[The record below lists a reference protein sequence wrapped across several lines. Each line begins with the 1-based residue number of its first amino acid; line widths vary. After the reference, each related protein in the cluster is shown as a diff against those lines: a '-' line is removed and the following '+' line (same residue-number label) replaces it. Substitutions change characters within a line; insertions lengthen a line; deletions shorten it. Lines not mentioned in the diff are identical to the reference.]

1 MSLSLFPDIS
11 STGLSLTLAVITGG
25 ILLLL
30 LGLALNNPLL
40 LRMGLRNMVRRP
52 GKTIL
57 LLFGLALAS
66 AVMTASFGLQ
76 DSFTSSAAAQR
87 VAHMG
92 NVDESVTGPFT
103 QDQVERDLMR
113 IRAFPQVQAASAIG
127 LYPQSPTVTSLRTGL
142 AVHNVD
148 FYALPPDFE
157 QVYGPLIDTQGRA
170 VHIADLRAG
179 EALVSASLVQGLGA
193 QPGDRVQLTFGE
205 KTVTATVRALL
216 SNDIGVTTGEAIAA
230 ATPEIILP
238 LAAAQQIDP
247 EPPNTIC
254 IKNTGAGSLNYTDP
268 GGSHS
273 QAVISRLQQIFP
285 GASIRLDVPHALGQT
300 SFDVFRIHPLKPDV
314 VAETIGLD
322 INKLVFLS
330 PTGQQF
336 TWLPPLFTCL
346 LVGAGMLL
354 LALLLILL
362 AAERRAE
369 LGMSRALGL
378 RRSHLVQLLLF
389 EGCGY
394 GMLAAL
400 LGLLLGVGATAL
412 ELATLTL
419 LPKLGVGEAANS
431 VPVPVLGSGALH
443 LWVNWQSLLTCW
455 CLGVLV
461 SIATVLVIA
470 FWISR
475 ANIVAAIRDLDD
487 PVVARP
493 SLRILWRTLWSP
505 DVTPDGASVAETPAR
520 RFSRVSEAMAGLL
533 WGVFARG
540 PLCLLVGLVLL
551 VFAGATASS
560 WLHLLIDT
568 LLITGGA
575 LLVGWLLSL
584 ARVPA
589 ALARRL
595 SFTLIGVGWLVTSIL
610 QGGAFIALFQPVV
623 AFNGTPSALE
633 LLLSMLLP
641 VVGAVVLVM
650 ANLDLLAALLSTGL
664 RRVRRVSPISRVGLA
679 YPLTFRFRTG
689 VTVALLSLVMFLV
702 LLLVTTNLGAIQE
715 AQAATNSGGF
725 QLQATVSGSQL
736 ARYTRLPTQLQ
747 ELQTRRALGQ
757 DFAAVGLVRLMYDFP
772 QEGLPQ
778 PLRLDLEGGK
788 LLYSLSR
795 PPQVADDTFLTSAT
809 LPMYAR
815 ANGFHSDRQVWDALR
830 NHPGYAVLQYD
841 AHVVGIPNS
850 SGFAP
855 FTAEIPDSSAPT
867 AQYYPVTVI
876 GLVPASTPWRALLS
890 INTARRIVQPPYI
903 TFLST
908 YLFRFQPGVDETR
921 AAQDLNSFLDASSR
935 GISVQSLDQG
945 SINGVTEVFTLLLGS
960 DLALGLLF
968 GALAIS
974 VITSRA
980 VVERRQQIG
989 MLRALGFSSSLVWRS
1004 FLLEACFVIALGLLV
1019 GTALAI
1025 WLAFQIAHA
1034 TYQDFPL
1041 PLVPVAL
1048 ILLSAFLA
1056 TLACTIL
1063 PARQAARLY
1072 PAEAL
1077 RYE

>member
-11 STGLSLTLAVITGG
+11 PTLLALTLAVVTGG
-25 ILLLL
+25 MLLLL

-52 GKTIL
+52 GKTL
-57 LLFGLALAS
+57 LLLCGLALAS

-76 DSFTSSAAAQR
+76 DSFTSSATAQR
-87 VAHMG
+87 VARMG

-103 QDQVERDLMR
+103 QGQIDRDLVR
-113 IRAFPQVQAASAIG
+113 IRAFPQVHAASAIG

-142 AVHNVD
+142 AVHDVD

-157 QVYGPLIDTQGRA
+157 QVYGPLNDALGRV
-170 VHIADLRAG
+170 VHIADLRTA

-193 QPGDRVQLTFGE
+193 QPGDRVQLAFGE

-230 ATPEIILP
+230 ARPEIILP
-238 LAAAQQIDP
+238 QSAAQQIDP

-254 IKNTGAGSLNYTDP
+254 IKNTGAGGLVDTGP
-268 GGSHS
+268 GGGRS
-273 QAVISRLQQIFP
+273 QAVVSLLQQLFP
-285 GASIRLDVPHALGQT
+285 GASVRLDAPHALGQT

-314 VAETIGLD
+314 VEETIGLD

-330 PTGQQF
+330 PAGQQF

-354 LALLLILL
+354 LALLMILL
-362 AAERRAE
+362 AAERRTE

-394 GMLAAL
+394 SMLAAL
-400 LGLLLGVGATAL
+400 LGVLLGVGTTAL
-412 ELATLTL
+412 ELAMLTL

-431 VPVPVLGSGALH
+431 VPVPVLESGALH
-443 LWVNWQSLLTCW
+443 LWVNWQSLLTSW
-455 CLGVLV
+455 CLGVLATV
-461 SIATVLVIA
+461 ATVLVIA

-487 PVVARP
+487 SVVARP
-493 SLRILWRTLWSP
+493 SLRSLWRALWSP
-505 DVTPDGASVAETPAR
+505 ASTPGGARVPETPAR
-520 RFSRVSEAMAGLL
+520 RFSRVVEALTGLL

-540 PLCLLVGLVLL
+540 SLCLLAGLALL
-551 VFAGATASS
+551 VFAGIPANG
-560 WLHLLIDT
+560 WVRLLVNT
-568 LLITGGA
+568 LLISGSA
-575 LLVGWLLSL
+575 LLTGWLLSL

-595 SFTLIGVGWLVTSIL
+595 SFTLIGSGLLTTGIL
-610 QGGAFIALFQPVV
+610 QSNAFLALFQPVV
-623 AFNGTPSALE
+623 AFNGTPSVLE
-633 LLLSMLLP
+633 LLMSMLLP
-641 VVGAVVLVM
+641 VVGGVVLVM
-650 ANLDLLAALLSTGL
+650 TNLDLLAALLSTAL
-664 RRVRRVSPISRVGLA
+664 RRVRRVAPISRVGLA

-715 AQAATNSGGF
+715 AQAATSSG
-725 QLQATVSGSQL
+725 
-736 ARYTRLPTQLQ
+736 
-747 ELQTRRALGQ
+747 
-757 DFAAVGLVRLMYDFP
+757 
-772 QEGLPQ
+772 
-778 PLRLDLEGGK
+778 PLRLDLDGGH
-788 LLYSLSR
+788 LIYSLSR
-795 PPQVADDTFLTSAT
+795 PPQVADDAFLASTT
-809 LPMYAR
+809 LPIYAR
-815 ANGFHSDRQVWDALR
+815 ASGFSSDRQVWDALR
-830 NHPGYAVLQYD
+830 THPGYAVLQYD
-841 AHVVGIPNS
+841 THVVGMPAS
-850 SGFAP
+850 SGFTP
-855 FTAEIPDSSAPT
+855 FTAEVPDSSTPT
-867 AQYYPVTVI
+867 AHYHPVRVI
-876 GLVPASTPWRALLS
+876 GLVPASASWRVLLS
-890 INTARRIVQPPYI
+890 TGTARGIVQPPYI

-908 YLFRFQPGVDETR
+908 YLFRLQPGMDETR
-921 AAQDLNSFLDASSR
+921 AAQDLNRFLDASSR

-989 MLRALGFSSSLVWRS
+989 MLRALGFSSSLVLRS
-1004 FLLEACFVIALGLLV
+1004 FLLEACFVIAVGLLV
-1019 GTALAI
+1019 GTALAL
-1025 WLAFQIAHA
+1025 WLAYQIARA

-1041 PLVPVAL
+1041 PLFPVAL

-1056 TLACTIL
+1056 ALACTIL

>member
-1 MSLSLFPDIS
+1 MSLSFFPGIS
-11 STGLSLTLAVITGG
+11 PTLLALTLAVVTGG

-40 LRMGLRNMVRRP
+40 LRIGLRNVGRRP

-57 LLFGLALAS
+57 LLCGLALAS

-87 VAHMG
+87 VARMG

-103 QDQVERDLMR
+103 QGEIDLDLAR

-127 LYPQSPTVTSLRTGL
+127 LYPQSPTVISLRTGL
-142 AVHNVD
+142 AVHDVD
-148 FYALPPDFE
+148 FYALPSDFE
-157 QVYGPLIDTQGRA
+157 QVYGPLTDAQGRA
-170 VHIADLRAG
+170 VHIADLRSG

-193 QPGDRVQLTFGE
+193 RPGDRVQLAFGE

-254 IKNTGAGSLNYTDP
+254 IKNTGAG
-268 GGSHS
+268 GSRS
-273 QAVISRLQQIFP
+273 REVISFLQQLFP
-285 GASIRLDVPHALGQT
+285 GASTRLDVPHALGQT

-314 VAETIGLD
+314 VEETIGLD

-330 PTGQQF
+330 PAGQQF

-354 LALLLILL
+354 LALLMILL

-394 GMLAAL
+394 GLLAAL
-400 LGLLLGVGATAL
+400 LGVVLGVGITAL
-412 ELATLTL
+412 ELAMLTL

-431 VPVPVLGSGALH
+431 VPVPVLESGALH
-443 LWVNWQSLLTCW
+443 LWVNWQSLVTSW
-455 CLGVLV
+455 CLGVLATA
-461 SIATVLVIA
+461 ATVLVIA

-475 ANIVAAIRDLDD
+475 ANIVAAFRDLDD
-487 PVVARP
+487 PVMARL
-493 SLRILWRTLWSP
+493 SLRGLWQALWSP
-505 DVTPDGASVAETPAR
+505 ASTPDGARLPETPAR
-520 RFSRVSEAMAGLL
+520 RFSRVVEALSGLL
-533 WGVFARG
+533 WGIFARG
-540 PLCLLVGLVLL
+540 PLCVLIGLALLAFAGTPVNGWVRLLVN
-551 VFAGATASS
+551 A
-560 WLHLLIDT
+560 

-575 LLVGWLLSL
+575 LLIGWVLSL
-584 ARVPA
+584 ARVPT

-595 SFTLIGVGWLVTSIL
+595 SFTLIGLGWLATGII
-610 QGGAFIALFQPVV
+610 QGNAFLALFQPVV
-623 AFNGTPSALE
+623 AFNGTPSLLE

-641 VVGAVVLVM
+641 VVGGVVLM
-650 ANLDLLAALLSTGL
+650 MTNLDLLAVLLSTGL
-664 RRVRRVSPISRVGLA
+664 RRLCRVAPISRVGLA

-715 AQAATNSGGF
+715 VQAATNSGGF
-725 QLQATVSGSQL
+725 QLQATVFGSQL
-736 ARYTRLPTQLQ
+736 ERYPTLPVQLQ
-747 ELQTRRALGQ
+747 ELHTRRALGQ

-772 QEGLPQ
+772 RAGLPQ
-778 PLRLDLEGGK
+778 PLRLNLDSGQLI
-788 LLYSLSR
+788 YTLSR
-795 PPQVADDTFLTSAT
+795 PPQVADDAFLASTT

-815 ANGFHSDRQVWDALR
+815 ASGFSSDRQVWDALR
-830 NHPGYAVLQYD
+830 THPGDAVLQYD
-841 AHVVGIPNS
+841 AHVVGMPAS
-850 SGFAP
+850 PGFRP
-855 FTAEIPDSSAPT
+855 FTAEVPDSSTPT
-867 AQYYPVTVI
+867 AHYHPVTVI
-876 GLVPASTPWRALLS
+876 GLVPASTPWRVLLS
-890 INTARRIVQPPYI
+890 TGTARGIVQPPYI

-908 YLFRFQPGVDETR
+908 YLFRLQPGMDETR
-921 AAQDLNSFLDASSR
+921 AAQDLNNFLDASSR

-945 SINGVTEVFTLLLGS
+945 SLNGVTGVFTLLLGS

-989 MLRALGFSSSLVWRS
+989 MLRALGFSGSLVWRS
-1004 FLLEACFVIALGLLV
+1004 FLLEACFVIAVGMLV
-1019 GTALAI
+1019 GTALAL
-1025 WLAFQIAHA
+1025 WLAYQIARA

-1041 PLVPVAL
+1041 PLFPVAL

-1056 TLACTIL
+1056 ALACTVL

>member
-11 STGLSLTLAVITGG
+11 PTLLALTLAVVTGG

-57 LLFGLALAS
+57 LLCGLALAS

-87 VAHMG
+87 VARMG

-103 QDQVERDLMR
+103 QGQIDRDLVR

-142 AVHNVD
+142 AVHDVD

-157 QVYGPLIDTQGRA
+157 EVYGPLTDAQGRGA
-170 VHIADLRAG
+170 VHIADLRTG
-179 EALVSASLVQGLGA
+179 EALTSASPVQGLGA

-238 LAAAQQIDP
+238 LSAAQQIDP

-254 IKNTGAGSLNYTDP
+254 IKNTGVGGLVDTGP
-268 GGSHS
+268 GGSRS
-273 QAVISRLQQIFP
+273 QAVISLLQQLFP
-285 GASIRLDVPHALGQT
+285 GASARLDAPHALGQT

-314 VAETIGLD
+314 LEETIGLD

-336 TWLPPLFTCL
+336 TWL

-354 LALLLILL
+354 LALLMILL
-362 AAERRAE
+362 AAERRTE

-400 LGLLLGVGATAL
+400 LGVLLGVGTTAL

-431 VPVPVLGSGALH
+431 VPVPVLESGALH
-443 LWVNWQSLLTCW
+443 LWVNWQSLLTSW
-455 CLGVLV
+455 CLGVLATV
-461 SIATVLVIA
+461 ATVLVIA

-487 PVVARP
+487 SVVERP
-493 SLRILWRTLWSP
+493 PLRSLWRALWSP
-505 DVTPDGASVAETPAR
+505 ASTPDGARMPETPAR
-520 RFSRVSEAMAGLL
+520 RFSRVVEALTGLL

-540 PLCLLVGLVLL
+540 PLCLLVGLAVL
-551 VFAGATASS
+551 VFAGAPANG
-560 WLHLLIDT
+560 WVLLLVNA

-575 LLVGWLLSL
+575 LLIGWLLSL
-584 ARVPA
+584 VRVPT

-595 SFTLIGVGWLVTSIL
+595 SFTLIGSSWLATGIL
-610 QGGAFIALFQPVV
+610 QGNAFLALFQPVV

-633 LLLSMLLP
+633 LLMSMLLP
-641 VVGAVVLVM
+641 VVGGVVLVM
-650 ANLDLLAALLSTGL
+650 TNLDLLAALLSTGL
-664 RRVRRVSPISRVGLA
+664 RRVRRVAPISRVGLA

-689 VTVALLSLVMFLV
+689 VTVALLSLIMFLV

-725 QLQATVSGSQL
+725 QLQATVFGSQL
-736 ARYTRLPTQLQ
+736 ARYHALPAQLQ
-747 ELQTRRALGQ
+747 ELQTRRAFGR

-772 QEGLPQ
+772 QAGLPQ
-778 PLRLDLEGGK
+778 PLRLDLDSRQ
-788 LLYSLSR
+788 LIYSLSR
-795 PPQVADDTFLTSAT
+795 PPQVADDAFLASTT

-815 ANGFHSDRQVWDALR
+815 ASGFSSDRQVWDELR
-830 NHPGYAVLQYD
+830 TRPGYAVLQYD
-841 AHVVGIPNS
+841 AHVVGMPAS

-855 FTAEIPDSSAPT
+855 FTAEIPDSSTPT
-867 AQYYPVTVI
+867 AHYHPVRVI
-876 GLVPASTPWRALLS
+876 GLVAASTPWRVLLS
-890 INTARRIVQPPYI
+890 TGTARGIVQPPYI
-903 TFLST
+903 TFLSI
-908 YLFRFQPGVDETR
+908 YLFRLQPGVHETQ
-921 AAQDLNSFLDASSR
+921 AAQDLNSFLDANSR
-935 GISVQSLDQG
+935 GIAIQSLDQG
-945 SINGVTEVFTLLLGS
+945 SINAVTGVFTLLLGS

-989 MLRALGFSSSLVWRS
+989 MLRALGFSRSLVWRS
-1004 FLLEACFVIALGLLV
+1004 FLLEACFVIAVGLLV
-1019 GTALAI
+1019 GTALAL
-1025 WLAFQIAHA
+1025 WLAYQIARA

-1041 PLVPVAL
+1041 PLFPVVL

-1056 TLACTIL
+1056 ALACTVL
-1063 PARQAARLY
+1063 PARQAALLY

>member
-1 MSLSLFPDIS
+1 MGLSLFPDIS
-11 STGLSLTLAVITGG
+11 PTLLALALAVVTGG

-57 LLFGLALAS
+57 LLCGLALAS

-87 VAHMG
+87 VARMG

-103 QDQVERDLMR
+103 QDQIDRDLAR

-142 AVHNVD
+142 AVHDVD

-157 QVYGPLIDTQGRA
+157 QVYGPLTDAKGRA
-170 VHIADLRAG
+170 VHIADLHTG

-216 SNDIGVTTGEAIAA
+216 SNDIGVTTGEATTA

-238 LAAAQQIDP
+238 QSAAQQIDP

-254 IKNTGAGSLNYTDP
+254 IKNTGLVDTGPGS
-268 GGSHS
+268 SRS
-273 QAVISRLQQIFP
+273 QAVISHLQQLFP
-285 GASIRLDVPHALGQT
+285 GASARLDAPHALGQT

-314 VAETIGLD
+314 VEETIGLD

-354 LALLLILL
+354 LALLMILL
-362 AAERRAE
+362 AAERRTE

-389 EGCGY
+389 EGSGY
-394 GMLAAL
+394 GILAAL
-400 LGLLLGVGATAL
+400 LGVLLGLGTTAL

-431 VPVPVLGSGALH
+431 VPVPVLESGALH
-443 LWVNWQSLLTCW
+443 LWVNWQSLLTSW
-455 CLGVLV
+455 CLGVLATF
-461 SIATVLVIA
+461 ATVLVIA
-470 FWISR
+470 LWISR
-475 ANIVAAIRDLDD
+475 TNIVAAIRDLDD
-487 PVVARP
+487 SVVARP
-493 SLRILWRTLWSP
+493 SLRSLWWALWSP
-505 DVTPDGASVAETPAR
+505 ASTPDGARVPETPAR
-520 RFSRVSEAMAGLL
+520 HFSRVVEALTGLL

-540 PLCLLVGLVLL
+540 PLCLLVGLAVL
-551 VFAGATASS
+551 VFAGAPANG
-560 WLHLLIDT
+560 WVRLLVNALLI
-568 LLITGGA
+568 IGGA
-575 LLVGWLLSL
+575 LLIGWLLSIT
-584 ARVPA
+584 RVLT

-595 SFTLIGVGWLVTSIL
+595 SFTLIGLGWLATGVL
-610 QGGAFIALFQPVV
+610 QGNAFLALFQPVV

-633 LLLSMLLP
+633 LLMSMLLP
-641 VVGAVVLVM
+641 VLGGVVLVM
-650 ANLDLLAALLSTGL
+650 TNLDLLAALLSTGL
-664 RRVRRVSPISRVGLA
+664 RRVRGVAPISRVGLA

-725 QLQATVSGSQL
+725 QLQATVFGSQL
-736 ARYTRLPTQLQ
+736 ARYHALPAQLQ
-747 ELQTRRALGQ
+747 QLQTRRALGQ

-772 QEGLPQ
+772 RAGLPQ
-778 PLRLDLEGGK
+778 PLRLDLDSGQ
-788 LLYSLSR
+788 LIYNLSR
-795 PPQVADDTFLTSAT
+795 PPQVADDAFLASTT

-815 ANGFHSDRQVWDALR
+815 ASGFSSDRQVWDALR
-830 NHPGYAVLQYD
+830 THPGYAVLQYD
-841 AHVVGIPNS
+841 AHVVGMPAG

-867 AQYYPVTVI
+867 AHYHPVTII
-876 GLVPASTPWRALLS
+876 GLVAASTPWRVLLS
-890 INTARRIVQPPYI
+890 TGTARGIVQPPYI

-908 YLFRFQPGVDETR
+908 YLFRLQAGTDETR

-935 GISVQSLDQG
+935 GISVQSLDRG

-989 MLRALGFSSSLVWRS
+989 MLRALGFSGSLVWRS
-1004 FLLEACFVIALGLLV
+1004 FLLEACFVIAVGLLV
-1019 GTALAI
+1019 GTALAL
-1025 WLAFQIAHA
+1025 WLAYQIARA

-1041 PLVPVAL
+1041 PLFPIAA

-1056 TLACTIL
+1056 ALACTVL